1 VPLDG
6 QPIVASPESCALE
19 HDLRTYFGSSGDR
32 YVRFWRKH
40 MAADGSR
47 ARFRPDRPSWLSGAL
62 LFGALW
68 GLHRRLYG
76 AVAIWAA
83 TVVALGLLFGGIA
96 GAVLGLSFTLV
107 AAAYARQFV
116 IHSALRRIRRVDAK
130 RLPPEA
136 RTRAIRR
143 AGRTSIVAPSVL
155 VAAVGGHMVLAAG
168 PATSPK
174 PGLALPD
181 CDSPAVQAVVA
192 DLAAGALGKG
202 QGLAT
207 LTAGSATEFRAE
219 TATAGHVIVR
229 DCGAAVVVDGGASRW
244 AYRVSWDDYA
254 SRRFRVDLTR

>member
-1 VPLDG
+1 MAVDG
-6 QPIVASPESCALE
+6 
-19 HDLRTYFGSSGDR
+19 LRP
-32 YVRFWRKH
+32 
-40 MAADGSR
+40 
-47 ARFRPDRPSWLSGAL
+47 RFRPDRPSWLGGAF

-76 AVAIWAA
+76 AVAVWAA
-83 TVVALGLLFGGIA
+83 TVVALGLLFGGVA
-96 GAVLGLSFTLV
+96 GAVLGLLFTFL

-116 IHSALRRIRRVDAK
+116 VRSALRRIRRIDAK
-130 RLPPEA
+130 GLPPDVRA
-136 RTRAIRR
+136 RAIRR
-143 AGRTSIVAPSVL
+143 AGRTSIVAPLVL
-155 VAAVGGHMVLAAG
+155 VAAVGGHMVIAAG

-181 CDSPAVQAVVA
+181 CDSPAVQAVVV

-207 LTAGSATEFRAE
+207 LTAGSATELRAE

-244 AYRVSWDDYA
+244 SYRVSWDDYA
-254 SRRFRVDLTR
+254 SRRFRVDLAR